1 MALHRMFNIKNCK
14 FITKAIYDMESIGI
28 VNKNKINSKS
38 DFSITIMGI
47 EVLAVSKMKL
57 N

>member
-1 MALHRMFNIKNCK
+1 MFNIKNCK

>member
-1 MALHRMFNIKNCK
+1 
-14 FITKAIYDMESIGI
+14 MESIGI